1 MSRKDDQGRTLC
13 TAETQAGKPCRGPA
27 IKGAPV
33 CKMHGG
39 SLSVVKEAAHRRII
53 EGYLE
58 PSALAL
64 VELIKD
70 QATPPAVRLNAIRTV
85 WEFAGEKPPT
95 EITLSE
101 IIPLLPRLIEEA
113 DALEAGDG

>member
-1 MSRKDDQGRTLC
+1 
-13 TAETQAGKPCRGPA
+13 
-27 IKGAPV
+27 
-33 CKMHGG
+33 MHGG
-39 SLSVVKEAAHRRII
+39 GIPEVKEAAHRRII

-64 VELIKD
+64 VELVKD
-70 QATPPAVRLNAIRTV
+70 TDTPPAVRLNAIRTV
-85 WEFAGEKPPT
+85 WEFSGEKPPT

-113 DALEAGDG
+113 DALEAGDE